1 MLSYRIAKC
10 RYRPKSLNRKGDLL
24 SKIAWKGGALIAPLP
39 SVLVSCGTLA
49 KPNVLTVA
57 WTGILNTIPP
67 KTYIS
72 VRPER
77 YSYPLIK
84 ESGEFVINL
93 TTEALVRATDF
104 CGVRSGR
111 DCDKFALTGLTVEKA
126 TKVSCPMVAQ
136 SPVSIECRVTGS
148 LSLGSH
154 DLFIADIAAVNV
166 DERYIDAAGKL
177 HLEQCGLIAYA
188 HGDYYALGKRLGNF
202 GFSVRKKK
210 KSGRK
215 RRS

>member
-1 MLSYRIAKC
+1 
-10 RYRPKSLNRKGDLL
+10 L

-39 SVLVSCGTLA
+39 SVLVSCGTLE
-49 KPNVLTVA
+49 KPNALTIA

-77 YSYPLIK
+77 YSYPIIK
-84 ESGEFVINL
+84 ASGEFVINL
-93 TTEALVRATDF
+93 TTTALVRATDF

-111 DCDKFALTGLTVEKA
+111 DCDKFALTGLTAENA
-126 TKVSCPMVAQ
+126 TSVACPMITQ
-136 SPVSIECRVTGS
+136 SPVSIECRVSET
-148 LSLGSH
+148 LPLGSH
-154 DLFIADIAAVNV
+154 ELFIADIVAVNV
-166 DERYIDAAGKL
+166 DDRYVDGNGKL

-188 HGDYYALGKRLGNF
+188 HGEYYELGKRLGYF

-210 KSGRK
+210 KSGHK
-215 RRS
+215 K